1 MTNRREFIVQLGL
14 GAGVLASSQAF
25 AQDAALSETDP
36 AAVAQGYKADSTK
49 VDAKKFPKHAATQ
62 TCANCALFQGKAGAA
77 SGPCGLFPKKEV
89 SAKGWC
95 QAWVKKA

>member
-25 AQDAALSETDP
+25 AQGAALSETDP

-49 VDAKKFPKHAATQ
+49 VDAKKYANHKPEQH
-62 TCANCALFQGKAGAA
+62 CGNCALFQGKAADA
-77 SGPCGLFPKKEV
+77 SGGCSLFPGKQV
-89 SAKGWC
+89 ATKGWRER
-95 QAWVKKA
+95 